1 VVDVQLVK
9 LLIVFVEVVAI
20 EPLLVR
26 LVVVVDNELLVV
38 ESTVKVL
45 VVRSVIEELAD
56 EVVEVVMFDSTVCA
70 SAIVEFDDESFA
82 RA

>member
-9 LLIVFVEVVAI
+9 LLIVLVEVVAI
-20 EPLLVR
+20 EPLLVT

-38 ESTVKVL
+38 ESTVELLIVCS
-45 VVRSVIEELAD
+45 VVEELAD
-56 EVVEVVMFDSTVCA
+56 EVSEVVSFDSTVWTN
-70 SAIVEFDDESFA
+70 SIVEFAEKSFA